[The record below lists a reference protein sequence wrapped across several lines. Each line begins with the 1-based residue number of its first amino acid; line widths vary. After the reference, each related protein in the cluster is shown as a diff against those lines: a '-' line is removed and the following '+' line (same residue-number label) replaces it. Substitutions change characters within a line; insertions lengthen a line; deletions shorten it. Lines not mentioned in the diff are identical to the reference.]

1 MGDAIGYYIMI
12 ALLGGAAAYGLAN
25 KGKPRPALSSTKKKI
40 VIILFGIAS
49 VCGMLVLML
58 VLLVPPR

>member
-25 KGKPRPALSSTKKKI
+25 KGKPRPALSSTKKTIAII
-40 VIILFGIAS
+40 VFGIAG

-58 VLLVPPR
+58 ALLAPPR

>member
-1 MGDAIGYYIMI
+1 MDDAIGYYIMI
-12 ALLGGAAAYGLAN
+12 ALLGGAAAYGMAN
-25 KGKPRPALSSTKKKI
+25 KGKPRPALSNTKKKF

-58 VLLVPPR
+58 ALLVPPR